1 MSRKIET
8 NIKVKKLNI
17 IIEFTEHVI
26 SRNKKQQ
33 SNSGMEIPDYA
44 IERIARC
51 LLPIMQEYFE
61 SEEVPPAFLLQPQ
74 KLISRIKIKNPNP
87 LPIGIKFGFLQCG
100 GH

>member
-51 LLPIMQEYFE
+51 LLPIMQEHFE
-61 SEEVPPAFLLQPQ
+61 SEEGNG
-74 KLISRIKIKNPNP
+74 NPFQYSCLENP
-87 LPIGIKFGFLQCG
+87 MDREA
-100 GH
+100 